1 MHRVIEPKIL
11 YVGTPVVLVSTLNAD
26 GSANLAP
33 MSSVWWLGS
42 SAMIG
47 MSTRSHTFGNLARE
61 QDTVINLPSDD
72 LVDAVDRLALT
83 TGSATVPDYKLKMGY
98 RHVTDKFALAGVTPQ
113 PSHEVAPPRVAECP
127 LQVESRVAEIRP
139 LGPPEAHLASVQ
151 LEVVKVHAHHAVL
164 SPEGRHYVDPNKW
177 RPLIM
182 NFLEFYGLGGQ
193 IHPSRL
199 AQAM

>member
-11 YVGTPVVLVSTLNAD
+11 YVGTPVVLVSTRND
-26 GSANLAP
+26 GGGANLAP

-42 SAMIG
+42 SAMLG
-47 MSTRSHTFGNLARE
+47 MSTRSQTFGNLARE
-61 QDTVINLPSDD
+61 REAVINLPSED

-83 TGSATVPDYKLKMGY
+83 TGSATVPDYKLGMGY
-98 RHVTDKFALAGVTPQ
+98 RHVADKFAVAGVTPQ
-113 PSHEVAPPRVAECP
+113 PSHEVAAPRVTECP
-127 LQVESRVAEIRP
+127 LQVESRVTGIRP
-139 LGPPEAHLASVQ
+139 FGPPEGHLASVE
-151 LEVVKVHAHHAVL
+151 LEVLKVHAHHAVL

-182 NFLEFYGLGGQ
+182 NFLEFYGLGGR

-199 AQAM
+199 ARAM